1 MYHKST
7 VPPLLSVLPSKVPHF
22 QKTTYIVCKFNAIP
36 NLVSKRA
43 LKRSML
49 RFPAVVA
56 LFNGRQFIANQIKED
71 AAAFRTSYITKKKL
85 RLTNQ
90 FLASEMIWSFTHFSN
105 ITGCLMCEIF
115 CCFLL
120 SFPQNE
126 RNIYQFYSVSF
137 AQFAYFFEESVFTF

>member
-1 MYHKST
+1 MPNLQFLPH
-7 VPPLLSVLPSKVPHF
+7 LFALPSEVHHF
-22 QKTTYIVCKFNAIP
+22 RKNIYTS

-85 RLTNQ
+85 RLTN
-90 FLASEMIWSFTHFSN
+90 
-105 ITGCLMCEIF
+105 
-115 CCFLL
+115 
-120 SFPQNE
+120 
-126 RNIYQFYSVSF
+126 
-137 AQFAYFFEESVFTF
+137 